1 MLFYNCFVLAGTLF
15 RWSWKFYGTS
25 KDPMAPNRLINS
37 TMSVTPTSGG
47 RSFADMLRMWEKD
60 VDGFVSS
67 VDANEDG
74 KTRALEEKEE
84 CGD

>member
-1 MLFYNCFVLAGTLF
+1 
-15 RWSWKFYGTS
+15 
-25 KDPMAPNRLINS
+25 
-37 TMSVTPTSGG
+37 MSVTPASGG

-74 KTRALEEKEE
+74 KTRTLEEKEE